1 MAKVLKLKFKGSLG
15 NAHTMQV
22 THPKDG
28 LTKEVVEEA
37 MNAISNA
44 HLFVGKNDEESFTMP
59 QGAAYVST
67 TTEPIYAVD
76 ADK

>member
-1 MAKVLKLKFKGSLG
+1 MAKILKLKFKGSLG

-22 THPKDG
+22 THPKAG
-28 LTKEVVEEA
+28 LTKEVVEDA
-37 MNAISNA
+37 MNSIANA
-44 HLFVGKNDEESFTMP
+44 HLFMGKNDEESFSLP

-76 ADK
+76 SDK